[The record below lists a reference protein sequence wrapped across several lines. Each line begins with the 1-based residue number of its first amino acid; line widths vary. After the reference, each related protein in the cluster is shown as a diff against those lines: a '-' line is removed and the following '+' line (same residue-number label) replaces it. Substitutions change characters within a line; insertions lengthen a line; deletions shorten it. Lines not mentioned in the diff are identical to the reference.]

1 GRPVGVGRSH
11 SDLQHGR
18 RYIAAQQQ
26 QQLPSLAFLRDS
38 LPLGDPS
45 SVVAAAAAAS
55 ASSATTTA
63 DAAGDSGIGTAVGDG
78 SVSASAA
85 SNFVCRNCGHPQH
98 QQQLA
103 RRLAGGKQKRSQS
116 LDTTAASAAAAAA
129 AAADEAEAAESK
141 SAERLR
147 RAARRRVA
155 RATDSSRKQRGGLGG
170 SGAKRTLSEPHRLC
184 SVSSATAAGGT
195 AANSGSGA
203 GASGSGVGYDM
214 TQSLTDSQEEES
226 SAAAAATPHRSTTPQ
241 AASSSARRD
250 YPDDS
255 DDGGGGGGFRA
266 KKSVSFCDRI
276 QFHSPKGQ
284 AAASPTAGSAAA
296 GQIWRGGVGST
307 VDLGAAAA
315 VLPSGD
321 SPHRQQTLLRR
332 PLSLQ
337 LNYDV
342 QVIPQQVGLYGDN
355 DSPPL
360 VFCGSPV
367 GSPRRTAESTA
378 AASQQQRQSR
388 LDRLSQLVSDA
399 IRGVND
405 LILAATASPLAAGTA
420 DASNQ
425 QRLSSVL
432 SQSLCPPLHGLL
444 TDELLSSGGS
454 GGSGPGSRLSFGRSR
469 SQLWQ
474 LIEETCKPSGQ
485 PASRRLNEV
494 LRQVR
499 SVGGLSTERLKF
511 NAFVAACLNSKQLSA
526 WFHHAASS
534 ESILKRYYKPGAFL
548 RSAQT
553 VHCELFADLSTS
565 LELLNSHSFG
575 IELAVS
581 ASSSVTAAGQNNSRS
596 KPAGQQP
603 LKARHDIKTQ
613 QPPPPPPPPPQHQR
627 PAAPAPPPRVQS
639 RLPRPT
645 SSADSA
651 TASSSVSIGSSVS
664 STASSTAA

>member
-38 LPLGDPS
+38 LPLADPS
-45 SVVAAAAAAS
+45 SVAAAAAAAS

-129 AAADEAEAAESK
+129 DEAEAPESK

-184 SVSSATAAGGT
+184 SVSSAAAAGGT

-203 GASGSGVGYDM
+203 GASGSGVGYEM

-255 DDGGGGGGFRA
+255 DDGGGGFRA

-378 AASQQQRQSR
+378 AAASQQQRQSR

-420 DASNQ
+420 DASDQQRQQ

-575 IELAVS
+575 IELAAS

-613 QPPPPPPPPPQHQR
+613 QPPPPPPPQHQR
-627 PAAPAPPPRVQS
+627 PAARPRRPGCRAGYPGLPARPIPPPPRQASLLAV
-639 RLPRPT
+639 RPRQRPHPLLL
-645 SSADSA
+645 
-651 TASSSVSIGSSVS
+651 
-664 STASSTAA
+664 